1 MKFDY
6 KELIDEV
13 HSRNFWP
20 RLLIMIF
27 GVFLLAITYN
37 MFFLEYDL
45 VTGGTSGLAIIIN
58 HLFDIDPA
66 LFIFIIEIFLLILSF
81 ILLGTKRT
89 GMTILG
95 SLLFP
100 FFISLTSNICSFIAD
115 KVVYDSYIIIT
126 LVSGLLFGIGNGLVY
141 KMGYSTG
148 GADIV
153 MQILNKYMKIST
165 GTASFITSIAVVV
178 PGAFV
183 FGLNK
188 AIYGT
193 IIIVI
198 ISILVDKIM
207 LGISNSKMFYIRTKK
222 VEEVQ
227 DFIKEMN
234 TGYTIIKADGAYSKK
249 KYDMIM
255 CVLPTRDYYMFKNVI
270 QKIDPDAFFIITDC
284 YEVYGGQRKEINPFI

>member
-13 HSRNFWP
+13 RSKNFWP
-20 RLLIMIF
+20 RLIIMIL
-27 GVFLLAITYN
+27 GVFILAVTYN
-37 MFFLEYDL
+37 LFFLEYEL
-45 VTGGTSGLAIIIN
+45 VTGGTSGLAIIIK

-66 LFIFIIEIFLLILSF
+66 LFIFIVEIFLLTLSF
-81 ILLGTKRT
+81 FLLGPKQT

-100 FFISLTSNICSFIAD
+100 FFISLTSGVCQSIAD
-115 KVVYDSYIIIT
+115 SVSYDSYIIIS
-126 LVSGLLFGIGNGLVY
+126 LVSGVLFGTGSGLVY

-153 MQILNKYMKIST
+153 MQILNKYLKIST
-165 GTASFITSIAVVV
+165 GLASFITSIIVII
-178 PGAFV
+178 PGSFV

-188 AIYGT
+188 TIYG

-198 ISILVDKIM
+198 IISVLVDKIM

-222 VEEVQ
+222 IDEVQ
-227 DFIKEMN
+227 EFIKEMN
-234 TGYTIIKADGAYSKK
+234 TGYTIVKADGAYSKK

-270 QKIDPDAFFIITDC
+270 QKIDPEAFFIITDC
-284 YEVYGGQRKEINPFI
+284 YEVYGGQRKETFPFI

>member
-6 KELIDEV
+6 KEIIDEV
-13 HSRNFWP
+13 GSKNFWP
-20 RLLIMIF
+20 RLFVMII
-27 GVFLLAITYN
+27 GVFILAFTYN
-37 MFFLEYDL
+37 LFFLKYEL

-58 HLFDIDPA
+58 KLFGLSPA
-66 LFIFIIEIFLLILSF
+66 LFIFIAEIFLLTLSF
-81 ILLGTKRT
+81 LLLGPRQT
-89 GMTILG
+89 GMTIMG
-95 SLLFP
+95 SLLYP
-100 FFISLTSNICSFIAD
+100 LFISLTSDICLKISSSIE
-115 KVVYDSYIIIT
+115 YDSYIIIC
-126 LVSGLLFGIGNGLVY
+126 LISGVLFGVGSGLVY

-148 GADIV
+148 GSDIV

-165 GTASFITSIAVVV
+165 GVAAFITSIAVII

-193 IIIVI
+193 IIVII

-222 VEEVQ
+222 AEEVQ
-227 DFIKEMN
+227 DFIKEMK
-234 TGYTIIKADGAYSKK
+234 TGYTMLKADGAYSKK

-284 YEVYGGQRKEINPFI
+284 YEVYGGQRKKNFPFT

>member
-6 KELIDEV
+6 KALIDEV
-13 HSRNFWP
+13 RSKNFWP
-20 RLLIMIF
+20 RLLIMVL
-27 GVFLLAITYN
+27 GVFILAVTYN
-37 MFFLEYDL
+37 IFFLKYEL

-58 HLFDIDPA
+58 HVFNIDPA
-66 LFIFIIEIFLLILSF
+66 LFIFIVEIFLLILSF
-81 ILLGTKRT
+81 LLLGPKQT

-100 FFISLTSNICSFIAD
+100 LFISLTSDICTTIANNISF
-115 KVVYDSYIIIT
+115 DSYIIIC
-126 LVSGLLFGIGNGLVY
+126 LISGVLFGSGSGLVY

-165 GTASFITSIAVVV
+165 GVASFITSIAVII

-193 IIIVI
+193 IITII

-222 VEEVQ
+222 LEEVQ
-227 DFIKEMN
+227 DFIKEIN

-270 QKIDPDAFFIITDC
+270 QKIDPEAFFIITDC
-284 YEVYGGQRKEINPFI
+284 YEVYGGQRKENFPFI

>member
-1 MKFDY
+1 MKFNY
-6 KELIDEV
+6 KEIIDEV
-13 HSRNFWP
+13 RSKNFWP

-37 MFFLEYDL
+37 MFFLKYNL

-58 HLFDIDPA
+58 HLFGIDAA
-66 LFIFIIEIFLLILSF
+66 LFIFIVEIFLLILSF

-100 FFISLTSNICSFIAD
+100 FFISLTSDICALIAD
-115 KVVYDSYIIIT
+115 KIIYDSYIIIA
-126 LVSGLLFGIGNGLVY
+126 LVSGLLFGIGSGLVY

-153 MQILNKYMKIST
+153 IQILNKYMKIST

-178 PGAFV
+178 PGTFV

-222 VEEVQ
+222 LEEVQ

-270 QKIDPDAFFIITDC
+270 QKIDADAFFIITDC
-284 YEVYGGQRKEINPFI
+284 YEVYGGQRKEMNPFV

>member
-6 KELIDEV
+6 KALVDEV
-13 HSRNFWP
+13 RSKNFWP
-20 RLLIMIF
+20 RLLIMVI
-27 GVFLLAITYN
+27 GVFILAVTYN
-37 MFFLEYDL
+37 LFFLKYNL

-66 LFIFIIEIFLLILSF
+66 LFIFIVEIFLLILSF
-81 ILLGTKRT
+81 ILLGAKQT

-100 FFISLTSNICSFIAD
+100 FFISLTSNLCTEIANSIT
-115 KVVYDSYIIIT
+115 YDSYIIIS
-126 LVSGLLFGIGNGLVY
+126 LISGVLFGTGSGLVY

-153 MQILNKYMKIST
+153 MQILNKYLKIST
-165 GTASFITSIAVVV
+165 GVASFITSIVVVV

-183 FGLNK
+183 FGINK
-188 AIYGT
+188 AIYG
-193 IIIVI
+193 IIIIII
-198 ISILVDKIM
+198 ISVLVDKIM

-222 VEEVQ
+222 LEEVQ
-227 DFIKEMN
+227 EFIKEMN
-234 TGYTIIKADGAYSKK
+234 TGYTTIKADGAYSKK

-270 QKIDPDAFFIITDC
+270 QKIDPEAFFIITDC
-284 YEVYGGQRKEINPFI
+284 YEVYGGQRKEIFPFK

>member
-6 KELIDEV
+6 KALIDEV
-13 HSRNFWP
+13 RSKNFWP
-20 RLLIMIF
+20 RLLIMVI
-27 GVFLLAITYN
+27 GVFILAVTYN
-37 MFFLEYDL
+37 LFFLKYNL

-58 HLFDIDPA
+58 HLFGIDPA

-81 ILLGTKRT
+81 LLLGTKQT

-100 FFISLTSNICSFIAD
+100 LFISLTSDICAEIAS
-115 KVVYDSYIIIT
+115 KVTYDSYIIIS
-126 LVSGLLFGIGNGLVY
+126 LISGVLFGTGSGLVY

-153 MQILNKYMKIST
+153 MQILNKYLKIST
-165 GTASFITSIAVVV
+165 GVASFITSIAVVI

-183 FGLNK
+183 FGINK
-188 AIYGT
+188 AIYGI

-222 VEEVQ
+222 LEEVQ
-227 DFIKEMN
+227 EFIKEMN
-234 TGYTIIKADGAYSKK
+234 TGYTTIKADGAYSKK

-270 QKIDPDAFFIITDC
+270 QKIDPEAFFIITDC
-284 YEVYGGQRKEINPFI
+284 YEVYGGQRKETFPFI

>member
-6 KELIDEV
+6 KALVDEV
-13 HSRNFWP
+13 RSKNFWP
-20 RLLIMIF
+20 RLLIMVI
-27 GVFLLAITYN
+27 GVFILAVTYN
-37 MFFLEYDL
+37 LFFLKYNL

-66 LFIFIIEIFLLILSF
+66 LFIFIVEIFLLILSF
-81 ILLGTKRT
+81 ILLGAKQT

-100 FFISLTSNICSFIAD
+100 FFISLTSNLCTEIANSIT
-115 KVVYDSYIIIT
+115 YDSYIIIS
-126 LVSGLLFGIGNGLVY
+126 LISGVLFGTGSGLVY

-153 MQILNKYMKIST
+153 MQILNKYLKIST
-165 GTASFITSIAVVV
+165 GVASFITSIVVVV

-183 FGLNK
+183 FGINK
-188 AIYGT
+188 AIYG
-193 IIIVI
+193 IIIIII
-198 ISILVDKIM
+198 ISVLVDKIM

-222 VEEVQ
+222 LEEVQ
-227 DFIKEMN
+227 EFIKEMN
-234 TGYTIIKADGAYSKK
+234 TGYTTIKADGAYSKK

-270 QKIDPDAFFIITDC
+270 QKIDPEAFFIITDC
-284 YEVYGGQRKEINPFI
+284 YEVYGGQRKEIFPFI

>member
-13 HSRNFWP
+13 HSKNFWP

-37 MFFLEYDL
+37 MFFLKYDL

-66 LFIFIIEIFLLILSF
+66 LFIFVVEIFLLILSF

-153 MQILNKYMKIST
+153 VQILNKYMKIST

>member
-6 KELIDEV
+6 KELVDEV
-13 HSRNFWP
+13 RSKNFWP
-20 RLLIMIF
+20 RLLIMVV
-27 GVFLLAITYN
+27 GVFILAVTYN
-37 MFFLEYDL
+37 LFFLKYEL

-58 HLFDIDPA
+58 KLFGIEPA
-66 LFIFIIEIFLLILSF
+66 LFIFIAEIFLLILSF
-81 ILLGTKRT
+81 LLLGPKQT

-100 FFISLTSNICSFIAD
+100 FFISLTSEICTTISSS
-115 KVVYDSYIIIT
+115 VEYDSYIIIC
-126 LVSGLLFGIGNGLVY
+126 LVSGVLFGVGSGLVY

-165 GTASFITSIAVVV
+165 GVASLITSIAVIV

-193 IIIVI
+193 IIVI
-198 ISILVDKIM
+198 IISVLVDKIM

-222 VEEVQ
+222 AEEVQ
-227 DFIKEMN
+227 EFIKEMN
-234 TGYTIIKADGAYSKK
+234 TDYTMIKADGAYSKK

-270 QKIDPDAFFIITDC
+270 QKIDPEAFFIITDC
-284 YEVYGGQRKEINPFI
+284 YEVYGGKRKDIFPFI

>member
-6 KELIDEV
+6 KALVDEV
-13 HSRNFWP
+13 RSKNFWP
-20 RLLIMIF
+20 RLLIMVI
-27 GVFLLAITYN
+27 GVFILAVTYN
-37 MFFLEYDL
+37 LFFLKYNL

-66 LFIFIIEIFLLILSF
+66 LFIFIVEIFLLILSF
-81 ILLGTKRT
+81 ILLGAKQT

-100 FFISLTSNICSFIAD
+100 FFISLTSNVCTEIANSIT
-115 KVVYDSYIIIT
+115 YDSYIIIS
-126 LVSGLLFGIGNGLVY
+126 LISGVLFGTGSRLVY

-153 MQILNKYMKIST
+153 MQILNKYLKIST
-165 GTASFITSIAVVV
+165 GVASFITSIAVVV

-183 FGLNK
+183 FGINK
-188 AIYGT
+188 AIYG
-193 IIIVI
+193 IIIIII
-198 ISILVDKIM
+198 ISVLVDKIM

-222 VEEVQ
+222 LEEVQ
-227 DFIKEMN
+227 EFIKEMN
-234 TGYTIIKADGAYSKK
+234 TGYTTIKADGAYSKK

-255 CVLPTRDYYMFKNVI
+255 CVLPKRDYYMFKNVI
-270 QKIDPDAFFIITDC
+270 QKIDPEAFFIITDC
-284 YEVYGGQRKEINPFI
+284 YEVYGGQRKEIFPFI

>member
-1 MKFDY
+1 MK
-6 KELIDEV
+6 E
-13 HSRNFWP
+13 R
-20 RLLIMIF
+20 
-27 GVFLLAITYN
+27 ITN
-37 MFFLEYDL
+37 N
-45 VTGGTSGLAIIIN
+45 I
-58 HLFDIDPA
+58 
-66 LFIFIIEIFLLILSF
+66 SF
-81 ILLGTKRT
+81 
-89 GMTILG
+89 
-95 SLLFP
+95 
-100 FFISLTSNICSFIAD
+100 
-115 KVVYDSYIIIT
+115 DSYVIICLI
-126 LVSGLLFGIGNGLVY
+126 SGVLFGTGSGLVY

-153 MQILNKYMKIST
+153 MQILNKYLKIST
-165 GTASFITSIAVVV
+165 GVASFITSIVVIV

-193 IIIVI
+193 IIVVI
-198 ISILVDKIM
+198 ISVLVDKIM

-222 VEEVQ
+222 LEEVQ

-270 QKIDPDAFFIITDC
+270 QKIDPEAFFIITDC
-284 YEVYGGQRKEINPFI
+284 YEVYGGQRKEQFPFI

>member
-6 KELIDEV
+6 KALVDEV
-13 HSRNFWP
+13 RSKNFWP
-20 RLLIMIF
+20 RLLIMVI
-27 GVFLLAITYN
+27 GVFILAVTYN
-37 MFFLEYDL
+37 LFFLKYNL

-66 LFIFIIEIFLLILSF
+66 LFIFIVEIFLLILSF
-81 ILLGTKRT
+81 ILLGAKQT

-100 FFISLTSNICSFIAD
+100 FFISLTSNLCTEIANSIT
-115 KVVYDSYIIIT
+115 YDSYIIIS
-126 LVSGLLFGIGNGLVY
+126 LISGVLFGTGSGLVY

-153 MQILNKYMKIST
+153 MQILNKYLKIST
-165 GTASFITSIAVVV
+165 GVASFITSIVVVV

-183 FGLNK
+183 FGINK
-188 AIYGT
+188 AIYG
-193 IIIVI
+193 IIIIII
-198 ISILVDKIM
+198 ISVLVDKIM

-222 VEEVQ
+222 LEEVQ
-227 DFIKEMN
+227 EFIKEMN
-234 TGYTIIKADGAYSKK
+234 TGYTTIKADGAYSKK

-255 CVLPTRDYYMFKNVI
+255 CVLPTKDYYMFKNVI
-270 QKIDPDAFFIITDC
+270 QKIDPEAFFIITDC
-284 YEVYGGQRKEINPFI
+284 YEVYGGQRKEIFPFI

>member
-1 MKFDY
+1 
-6 KELIDEV
+6 
-13 HSRNFWP
+13 
-20 RLLIMIF
+20 
-27 GVFLLAITYN
+27 
-37 MFFLEYDL
+37 
-45 VTGGTSGLAIIIN
+45 
-58 HLFDIDPA
+58 
-66 LFIFIIEIFLLILSF
+66 
-81 ILLGTKRT
+81 
-89 GMTILG
+89 
-95 SLLFP
+95 
-100 FFISLTSNICSFIAD
+100 
-115 KVVYDSYIIIT
+115 
-126 LVSGLLFGIGNGLVY
+126 
-141 KMGYSTG
+141 
-148 GADIV
+148 
-153 MQILNKYMKIST
+153 MKIST

>member
-6 KELIDEV
+6 KALVDEV
-13 HSRNFWP
+13 RSKNFWP
-20 RLLIMIF
+20 RLLIMVV
-27 GVFLLAITYN
+27 GVFILAVTYN
-37 MFFLEYDL
+37 IFFLKYEL
-45 VTGGTSGLAIIIN
+45 VTGGTSGLAIIMN
-58 HLFDIDPA
+58 HLFGIEPA
-66 LFIFIIEIFLLILSF
+66 LFIFIVEIFLLILSF
-81 ILLGTKRT
+81 VLLGTKQT

-100 FFISLTSNICSFIAD
+100 FFISLTGNICTEISNNLNF
-115 KVVYDSYIIIT
+115 DSYIIIA
-126 LVSGLLFGIGNGLVY
+126 LISGVLFGTGSGLVY

-148 GADIV
+148 GADII
-153 MQILNKYMKIST
+153 MQILNKYLKIST
-165 GTASFITSIAVVV
+165 GVASFITSIAVVV

-183 FGLNK
+183 FGINK
-188 AIYGT
+188 ATYGI

-198 ISILVDKIM
+198 VSVLVDKIM

-222 VEEVQ
+222 LDEVQ
-227 DFIKEMN
+227 EFIKEMN

-270 QKIDPDAFFIITDC
+270 QKIDPEAFFIITDC
-284 YEVYGGQRKEINPFI
+284 YEVYGGQRKEIFPFI

>member
-6 KELIDEV
+6 KAIVDEV
-13 HSRNFWP
+13 RSKNFWP
-20 RLLIMIF
+20 RLFIMVL
-27 GVFLLAITYN
+27 GVFILAVTYN
-37 MFFLEYDL
+37 IFFLKYEL

-58 HLFDIDPA
+58 HMFNIDPA
-66 LFIFIIEIFLLILSF
+66 LFIFIVEIFLLILSF
-81 ILLGTKRT
+81 VLLGSKQT

-100 FFISLTSNICSFIAD
+100 FFISLTGDICATITNNISF
-115 KVVYDSYIIIT
+115 DSYVIICLI
-126 LVSGLLFGIGNGLVY
+126 SGVLFGTGSGLVY

-153 MQILNKYMKIST
+153 MQILNKYLKIST
-165 GTASFITSIAVVV
+165 GVASFITNIVVIV
-178 PGAFV
+178 SGAFV

-193 IIIVI
+193 IIVVI
-198 ISILVDKIM
+198 ISVLVDKIM

-222 VEEVQ
+222 LEEVQ

-270 QKIDPDAFFIITDC
+270 QKIDPEAFFIITDC
-284 YEVYGGQRKEINPFI
+284 YEVYGGQRKEQFPFI

>member
-6 KELIDEV
+6 KALVDEV
-13 HSRNFWP
+13 RSKNFWP
-20 RLLIMIF
+20 RLLIMVI
-27 GVFLLAITYN
+27 GVFILAVTYN
-37 MFFLEYDL
+37 LFFLKYNL

-66 LFIFIIEIFLLILSF
+66 LFIFIVEIFLLILSF
-81 ILLGTKRT
+81 ILLGAKQT

-100 FFISLTSNICSFIAD
+100 FFISLTSNLCTEIANSIT
-115 KVVYDSYIIIT
+115 YDSYIIIS
-126 LVSGLLFGIGNGLVY
+126 LISGVLFGTGSGLVY

-153 MQILNKYMKIST
+153 MQILNKYLKIST
-165 GTASFITSIAVVV
+165 GVASFITSIAVVV

-183 FGLNK
+183 FGINK
-188 AIYGT
+188 AIYG
-193 IIIVI
+193 IIIIII
-198 ISILVDKIM
+198 ISVLVDKIM

-222 VEEVQ
+222 LEEVQ
-227 DFIKEMN
+227 EFIKEMN
-234 TGYTIIKADGAYSKK
+234 TGYTTIKADGAYSKK

-255 CVLPTRDYYMFKNVI
+255 CVLPTKDYYMFKNVI
-270 QKIDPDAFFIITDC
+270 QKIDPEAFFIITDC
-284 YEVYGGQRKEINPFI
+284 YEVYGGQRKEIFPFI

>member
-6 KELIDEV
+6 KALVDEV
-13 HSRNFWP
+13 RSKNFWP
-20 RLLIMIF
+20 RLLIMVI
-27 GVFLLAITYN
+27 GVFILAVTYN
-37 MFFLEYDL
+37 LFFLKYNL

-66 LFIFIIEIFLLILSF
+66 LFIFIVEIFLLILSF
-81 ILLGTKRT
+81 ILLGAKQT
-89 GMTILG
+89 GMTILE

-100 FFISLTSNICSFIAD
+100 FFISLTSNVCTEIANSIT
-115 KVVYDSYIIIT
+115 YDSYIIIS
-126 LVSGLLFGIGNGLVY
+126 LISGVLFGTGSGLVY

-153 MQILNKYMKIST
+153 MQILNKYLKIST
-165 GTASFITSIAVVV
+165 GVASFITSIAVVV

-183 FGLNK
+183 FGINK
-188 AIYGT
+188 AIYG
-193 IIIVI
+193 IIIIII
-198 ISILVDKIM
+198 ISVLVDKIM

-222 VEEVQ
+222 LEEVQ
-227 DFIKEMN
+227 EFIKEMN
-234 TGYTIIKADGAYSKK
+234 TGYTTIKADGAYSKK

-270 QKIDPDAFFIITDC
+270 QKIDPEAFFIITDC
-284 YEVYGGQRKEINPFI
+284 YEVYGGQRKEIFPFI

>member
-6 KELIDEV
+6 KALVDEV
-13 HSRNFWP
+13 RSKNFWP
-20 RLLIMIF
+20 RLLIMVI
-27 GVFLLAITYN
+27 GVFILAVTYN
-37 MFFLEYDL
+37 LFFLKYNL

-66 LFIFIIEIFLLILSF
+66 LFIFIVEIFLLILSF
-81 ILLGTKRT
+81 ILLGAKQT

-100 FFISLTSNICSFIAD
+100 FFISLTSNVCTEIANSIT
-115 KVVYDSYIIIT
+115 YDSYIIIS
-126 LVSGLLFGIGNGLVY
+126 LISGVLFGTGSGLVY

-153 MQILNKYMKIST
+153 MQILNKYLKIST
-165 GTASFITSIAVVV
+165 GVASFITSIAVVV

-183 FGLNK
+183 FGINK
-188 AIYGT
+188 AIYG
-193 IIIVI
+193 IIIIII
-198 ISILVDKIM
+198 ISVLVDKIM

-222 VEEVQ
+222 LEEVQ
-227 DFIKEMN
+227 EFIKEMN
-234 TGYTIIKADGAYSKK
+234 TGYTTIKADGAYSKK

-255 CVLPTRDYYMFKNVI
+255 CVLPTKDYYMFKNVI
-270 QKIDPDAFFIITDC
+270 QKIDPEAFFIITDC
-284 YEVYGGQRKEINPFI
+284 YEVYGGQRKEIFPFI

>member
-1 MKFDY
+1 M
-6 KELIDEV
+6 
-13 HSRNFWP
+13 
-20 RLLIMIF
+20 
-27 GVFLLAITYN
+27 
-37 MFFLEYDL
+37 
-45 VTGGTSGLAIIIN
+45 
-58 HLFDIDPA
+58 
-66 LFIFIIEIFLLILSF
+66 
-81 ILLGTKRT
+81 
-89 GMTILG
+89 
-95 SLLFP
+95 
-100 FFISLTSNICSFIAD
+100 
-115 KVVYDSYIIIT
+115 
-126 LVSGLLFGIGNGLVY
+126 Y

-165 GTASFITSIAVVV
+165 GVASLITSIAVIV

-193 IIIVI
+193 IIVII

-222 VEEVQ
+222 AEEVQ
-227 DFIKEMN
+227 EFIKEMN
-234 TGYTIIKADGAYSKK
+234 TGYTMIKADGAYSKK

-270 QKIDPDAFFIITDC
+270 QKIDPEAFFIITDC
-284 YEVYGGQRKEINPFI
+284 YEVYGGKRKDIFPFL

>member
-6 KELIDEV
+6 KALVDEV
-13 HSRNFWP
+13 RSKNFWP
-20 RLLIMIF
+20 RLLIMVI
-27 GVFLLAITYN
+27 GVFILAVTYN
-37 MFFLEYDL
+37 LFFLKYNL

-58 HLFDIDPA
+58 HLFDINPA
-66 LFIFIIEIFLLILSF
+66 LFIFIVEIFLLVLSF
-81 ILLGTKRT
+81 ILLGAKQT

-100 FFISLTSNICSFIAD
+100 FFISLTSNVCTEIANSIA
-115 KVVYDSYIIIT
+115 YDSYIIIS
-126 LVSGLLFGIGNGLVY
+126 LISGVLFGTGSGLVY

-153 MQILNKYMKIST
+153 MQILNKYLKIST
-165 GTASFITSIAVVV
+165 GVASFITSIVVVV

-183 FGLNK
+183 FGINK
-188 AIYGT
+188 AIYGI

-198 ISILVDKIM
+198 VSILVDKIM

-222 VEEVQ
+222 LEEVQ
-227 DFIKEMN
+227 EFIKEMN
-234 TGYTIIKADGAYSKK
+234 TGYTTIKADGAYSKK

-270 QKIDPDAFFIITDC
+270 QKIDPEAFFIITDC
-284 YEVYGGQRKEINPFI
+284 YEVYGGQRKEIFPFI

>member
-6 KELIDEV
+6 KALVDEV
-13 HSRNFWP
+13 RSKNFWP
-20 RLLIMIF
+20 RLFIMVL
-27 GVFLLAITYN
+27 GVFILAVTYN
-37 MFFLEYDL
+37 IFFLKYEL
-45 VTGGTSGLAIIIN
+45 VTGGTSGLAIIVN
-58 HLFDIDPA
+58 HVFKMDPA
-66 LFIFIIEIFLLILSF
+66 LFIFIVEIFLLILSF
-81 ILLGTKRT
+81 LLLGSKQT

-100 FFISLTSNICSFIAD
+100 FFISLTGDICATITNNISF
-115 KVVYDSYIIIT
+115 DSYVIICLI
-126 LVSGLLFGIGNGLVY
+126 SGVLFGTGSGLVY

-153 MQILNKYMKIST
+153 MQILNKYLKIST
-165 GTASFITSIAVVV
+165 GVASFITSIVVIV
-178 PGAFV
+178 PGGFV

-193 IIIVI
+193 IIVVI
-198 ISILVDKIM
+198 ISVLVDKIM

-222 VEEVQ
+222 LEEVQ

-270 QKIDPDAFFIITDC
+270 QKIDPEAFFIITDC
-284 YEVYGGQRKEINPFI
+284 YEVYGGQRKEQFPFI

>member
-6 KELIDEV
+6 KALVDEV
-13 HSRNFWP
+13 RSKNFWP
-20 RLLIMIF
+20 RLLIMVI
-27 GVFLLAITYN
+27 GVFILAVTYN
-37 MFFLEYDL
+37 LFFLKYNL

-58 HLFDIDPA
+58 HLFDINPA
-66 LFIFIIEIFLLILSF
+66 LFIFIVEIFLLVLSF
-81 ILLGTKRT
+81 ILLGAKQT

-100 FFISLTSNICSFIAD
+100 FFISLTSNVCTEIANSIA
-115 KVVYDSYIIIT
+115 YDSYIIIS
-126 LVSGLLFGIGNGLVY
+126 LISGVLFGTGSGLVY

-153 MQILNKYMKIST
+153 MQILNKYLKIST
-165 GTASFITSIAVVV
+165 GVASFITSIVVVV
-178 PGAFV
+178 PGTFV
-183 FGLNK
+183 FGINK
-188 AIYGT
+188 AIYGI

-198 ISILVDKIM
+198 VSILVDKIM

-222 VEEVQ
+222 LEEVQ
-227 DFIKEMN
+227 EFIKEMN
-234 TGYTIIKADGAYSKK
+234 TGYTTIKADGAYSKK

-270 QKIDPDAFFIITDC
+270 QKIDPEAFFIITDC
-284 YEVYGGQRKEINPFI
+284 YEVYGGQRKEIFPFI